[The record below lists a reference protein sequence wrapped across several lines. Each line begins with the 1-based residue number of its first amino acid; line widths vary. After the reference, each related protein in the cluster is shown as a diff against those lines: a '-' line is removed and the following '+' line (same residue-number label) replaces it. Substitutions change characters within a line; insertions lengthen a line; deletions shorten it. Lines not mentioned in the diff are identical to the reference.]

1 MKHLTSEGIQVA
13 GAIGTLIVTG
23 VIGGLLIKLR
33 KNYYDR
39 MVDEYGKYLKKS
51 WNLEERS

>member
-23 VIGGLLIKLR
+23 VIGGLLVKLS

>member
-33 KNYYDR
+33 KDYYDR
-39 MVDEYGKYLKKS
+39 MVDEYGKYLRKS

>member
-23 VIGGLLIKLR
+23 VIGGLLIKLC

>member
-23 VIGGLLIKLR
+23 VIGGLLIKLS
-33 KNYYDR
+33 KNYHDR
-39 MVDEYGKYLKKS
+39 MVDEYRKYLEKS
-51 WNLEERS
+51 WNLEGRS